1 MSNDAAASHRS
12 PDRRPASRRG
22 LMLVLSSPSGAG
34 KTTISRRLLAE
45 DPDLT
50 MSVSVTTRR
59 PRPGEVDGKDYHF
72 IDRPTFDKL
81 AAEHGLLE
89 YAVVFE
95 NCYGTPRALVE
106 ESLKVGRDVL
116 FDIDW
121 QGTQQVAENAR
132 ADLVSIFIL
141 PPSAPELA
149 RRLHTRAQDSEEVIA
164 KRMAKAGDEISHYAE
179 YDYVVV
185 NYDVDESVAQ
195 VKAILTA
202 ERLRRSRQVGLSD
215 FVKSIQAGL

>member
-1 MSNDAAASHRS
+1 MA
-12 PDRRPASRRG
+12 
-22 LMLVLSSPSGAG
+22 
-34 KTTISRRLLAE
+34 
-45 DPDLT
+45 
-50 MSVSVTTRR
+50 
-59 PRPGEVDGKDYHF
+59 
-72 IDRPTFDKL
+72 
-81 AAEHGLLE
+81 
-89 YAVVFE
+89 
-95 NCYGTPRALVE
+95 
-106 ESLKVGRDVL
+106 GRDVL

-121 QGTQQVAENAR
+121 QGTQQVADNAR

-141 PPSAPELA
+141 PPSAAELA

-202 ERLRRSRQVGLSD
+202 ERLRRSRQVGLSG